1 MDFKLHLA
9 ALSPDA
15 ASSLAASGAP
25 GTGSQ
30 TLRRACHAALA
41 DQSVQGTARA
51 ELLALI
57 QSAPELWVPAA
68 KQRRTQLVQIR
79 LTPDEAELLKEFA
92 QRAGVSVS
100 QWARSR
106 MLAGERLG

>member
-15 ASSLAASGAP
+15 AALLAGPCAP
-25 GTGSQ
+25 GTASSAV
-30 TLRRACHAALA
+30 RRACHAALA
-41 DQSVQGTARA
+41 DQSVQGAARA

-57 QSAPELWVPAA
+57 QSAPDLWVPAA

-79 LTPDEAELLKEFA
+79 LTPDEAELLKELA

-100 QWARSR
+100 QWLRQRALTQPGGS
-106 MLAGERLG
+106 

>member
-9 ALSPDA
+9 ALSADA
-15 ASSLAASGAP
+15 AMLLATPSASE
-25 GTGSQ
+25 Q
-30 TLRRACHAALA
+30 MVRRACHAALA
-41 DQSVQGTARA
+41 DQSVQGAARA

-57 QSAPELWVPAA
+57 QSAPDLWVRAPKA
-68 KQRRTQLVQIR
+68 RRTELVQIR